1 MQTMFYGLMTCYCLM
16 MPLLFANWYGM
27 HAQDGDMS
35 RTERRWSGVVLAL
48 ATLLWPVVLPLTY
61 IELLGK
67 VKRYERLERMNRSYH
82 TASEF

>member
-16 MPLLFANWYGM
+16 MPILFVNWYSM
-27 HAQDGDMS
+27 HAQDANMS
-35 RTERRWSGVVLAL
+35 RTERRGSLLVLTL

-61 IELLGK
+61 IELLSK
-67 VKRYERLERMNRSYH
+67 VKRYERLERMDRSYR